1 MKAVV
6 YKGVKNVAV
15 EDIEMP
21 RIEEKT
27 DALLKITSA
36 AICGSDLHMYD
47 GRTPFEVG
55 RSIGHEIMGVIESV
69 GDAVTQIKAGDRVV
83 LPFNIGCGDC
93 FNCSR
98 TYSNA
103 CLVANPEGVGAG
115 FGYAGLGPYQG
126 GQAEF
131 IRVPYADFN
140 CLKVPGTPGDD
151 FEDKFILL
159 ADIFPTAYH
168 STELAQV
175 GLGSSVAIYGA
186 GPVGMLAAYSSLIKG
201 ASEVY
206 VVDSVPERL
215 AKVKSIGATPINFK
229 DGSPVEQ
236 IQDIRKN
243 NKTLKDSFRPGD
255 EKMKGV
261 MCGIDA
267 VGFQSHDEGNPDIER
282 PNQVTEDLLELIN
295 PTGALGVIGAFT
307 PKDPHGVD
315 AQASKGVYEIPWA
328 QLFEKGISVG
338 SGQAPVKRYNVLL
351 RDLILAGKADP
362 SFIISH
368 DMPLEG
374 APDAYGHFDKREDGY
389 TKVILKPQMKG

>member
-6 YKGVKNVAV
+6 YKGVKQVAV

-21 RIEEKT
+21 RVEEKT

-47 GRTPFEVG
+47 GRTPFEIG
-55 RSIGHEIMGVIESV
+55 RSIGHEIMGVIESI
-69 GDAVTQIKAGDRVV
+69 GDAVTSLKPGDRVV

-115 FGYAGLGPYQG
+115 YGYAGLGPYQG
-126 GQAEF
+126 GQAEY
-131 IRVPYADFN
+131 IRVPFADYN
-140 CLKVPGTPGDD
+140 CLKVPGTAGDE

-168 STELAQV
+168 STELAKV
-175 GLGSSVAIYGA
+175 GLGSTVAIYGA

-215 AKVKSIGATPINFK
+215 AKVKAIGATPINFK
-229 DGSPVEQ
+229 DGKPVEQ

-243 NKTLKDSFRPGD
+243 NKLLKDSFRPGD

-267 VGFQSHDEGNPDIER
+267 VGFQAHDEGNPDIEK
-282 PNQVTEDLLELIN
+282 PNQITSDLLELIN

-307 PKDPHGVD
+307 PNDPRGVNEK
-315 AQASKGVYEIPWA
+315 ASKGIYEIPWA
-328 QLFEKGISVG
+328 ALFEKGITVG
-338 SGQAPVKRYNVLL
+338 AGQAPVKRYNVLL
-351 RDLILAGKADP
+351 RDLILAGKVDP

-374 APDAYGHFDKREDGY
+374 APDAYGHFDKREEGY
-389 TKVILKPQMKG
+389 TKVILKPQMKA

>member
-6 YKGVKNVAV
+6 YKGVRQVAV

-21 RIEEKT
+21 RVQEKT

-47 GRTPFEVG
+47 GRTAFEVG

-69 GDAVTQIKAGDRVV
+69 GDAVTQIKPGDRVV

-115 FGYAGLGPYQG
+115 YGYAGLGPYQG
-126 GQAEF
+126 GQAEY
-131 IRVPYADFN
+131 IRVPYADYN
-140 CLKVPGTPGDD
+140 CLKVPGTPGDE

-175 GLGSSVAIYGA
+175 GLGSTVAIYGA
-186 GPVGMLAAYSSLIKG
+186 GPVGMLAAYSSIIKG

-215 AKVKSIGATPINFK
+215 AKVKAIGATPINFK
-229 DGSPVEQ
+229 DGKPVEQ

-267 VGFQSHDEGNPDIER
+267 VGFQAHDEGNPDIEK
-282 PNQVTEDLLELIN
+282 PNQITNDLIELIN

-307 PKDPHGVD
+307 PKDPTPVD
-315 AQASKGVYEIPWA
+315 EKAGKGIYEIPWA
-328 QLFEKGISVG
+328 DLFEKGITVG
-338 SGQAPVKRYNVLL
+338 TGQAPVKRYNVLL
-351 RDLILAGKADP
+351 RDLILAGKVDP

-368 DMPLEG
+368 DLPLEG
-374 APDAYGHFDKREDGY
+374 APDAYSHFDKREEGY
-389 TKVILKPQMKG
+389 TKVILKPQQKG

>member
-6 YKGVKNVAV
+6 YKGVKQVAV

-47 GRTPFEVG
+47 GRTPFEIG

-115 FGYAGLGPYQG
+115 YGYAGLGPYQG
-126 GQAEF
+126 GQAEY

-140 CLKVPGTPGDD
+140 CLKVPGTPYDE

-175 GLGSSVAIYGA
+175 GLGSTVAIYGA

-201 ASEVY
+201 AAEVY

-215 AKVKSIGATPINFK
+215 AKVKAIGATPINFK

-243 NKTLKDSFRPGD
+243 NKTLKESFRPGD

-267 VGFQSHDEGNPDIER
+267 VGFQCHDEGNPDIEK
-282 PNQVTEDLLELIN
+282 PNQITNDLLELIN

-307 PKDPHGVD
+307 PKDPKGAD
-315 AQASKGVYEIPWA
+315 PNASKGIYEIPWA
-328 QLFEKGISVG
+328 YLFEKGITVG
-338 SGQAPVKRYNVLL
+338 AGQAPVKRYNVLL
-351 RDLILAGKADP
+351 RDLILAGKVDP

-374 APDAYGHFDKREDGY
+374 APDAYGHFDKREEGY
-389 TKVILKPQMKG
+389 TKVILKPQQKG

>member
-6 YKGVKNVAV
+6 YKGVKQVAV

-21 RIEEKT
+21 RVEEKT

-69 GDAVTQIKAGDRVV
+69 GDAVTQIKVGDRVV

-126 GQAEF
+126 GQAEY
-131 IRVPYADFN
+131 IRVPYADYN
-140 CLKVPGTPGDD
+140 CLKVPGTPGDE

-175 GLGSSVAIYGA
+175 GLGSTVAIYGA

-243 NKTLKDSFRPGD
+243 NKLLKDSFRPGD

-267 VGFQSHDEGNPDIER
+267 VGFQCHDEGNPDIEK
-282 PNQVTEDLLELIN
+282 PNQITSDLLELIN

-307 PKDPHGVD
+307 PNDPRGVD
-315 AQASKGVYEIPWA
+315 EKASKGIYEIPWA
-328 QLFEKGISVG
+328 DLFEKGITVG
-338 SGQAPVKRYNVLL
+338 AGQAPVKRYNVLL
-351 RDLILAGKADP
+351 RDLILAGKVDP

-368 DMPLEG
+368 DLPLDA
-374 APDAYGHFDKREDGY
+374 APDAYDHFDKREDGY

>member
-6 YKGVKNVAV
+6 YKGVKQVAV
-15 EDIEMP
+15 EEIEMP
-21 RIEEKT
+21 RLEEKT

-47 GRTPFEVG
+47 GRTPFEIG
-55 RSIGHEIMGVIESV
+55 RSIGHEIMGMIESV
-69 GDAVTQIKAGDRVV
+69 GDAVTQIKPGDRVV

-103 CLVANPEGVGAG
+103 CLVTNPEGVGG
-115 FGYAGLGPYQG
+115 GYGYAGLGPYQG
-126 GQAEF
+126 GQAEY

-140 CLKVPGTPGDD
+140 CLKVPGAPYDE

-175 GLGSSVAIYGA
+175 GLGSTVAIYGA

-215 AKVKSIGATPINFK
+215 AKVKAIGATPINFK

-243 NKTLKDSFRPGD
+243 NKMLKDSFRPGD

-267 VGFQSHDEGNPDIER
+267 VGFQSHDEGNPDIEK
-282 PNQVTEDLLELIN
+282 PNQITSDLLELIN
-295 PTGALGVIGAFT
+295 PTGAMGVIGAFT
-307 PKDPHGVD
+307 PKDPNGVD
-315 AQASKGVYEIPWA
+315 PNASKGIYEIPWA
-328 QLFEKGISVG
+328 ALFEKGISVG
-338 SGQAPVKRYNVLL
+338 AGQAPVKRYNVLL
-351 RDLILAGKADP
+351 RDLILAGKVDP

-374 APDAYGHFDKREDGY
+374 APDAYAKFDKRADGY
-389 TKVILKPQMKG
+389 TKVVLKPQQKG

>member
-15 EDIEMP
+15 EDIEMAY
-21 RIEEKT
+21 IQEKT

-126 GQAEF
+126 GQAEY

-151 FEDKFILL
+151 FENKFILL

-168 STELAQV
+168 STELARV

-186 GPVGMLAAYSSLIKG
+186 GPVGMLAAYSSMIKG
-201 ASEVY
+201 ASEIY
-206 VVDSVPERL
+206 VVDSIPERL
-215 AKVKSIGATPINFK
+215 AKVKAIGATPINFK

-243 NKTLKDSFRPGD
+243 NKALKDSFRPGD

-282 PNQVTEDLLELIN
+282 PNQVTEDLLNLIN

-307 PKDPHGVD
+307 PKDPNGVD
-315 AQASKGVYEIPWA
+315 PQASKGVYEIPWA
-328 QLFEKGISVG
+328 LLFEKGISVG
-338 SGQAPVKRYNVLL
+338 AGQAPVKRYNVLL
-351 RDLILAGKADP
+351 RDLIIAGKVDP

-389 TKVILKPQMKG
+389 TKVILKPQMKA

>member
-15 EDIEMP
+15 EDIEMAY
-21 RIEEKT
+21 IEEKT

-69 GDAVTQIKAGDRVV
+69 GDAVTQIKIGDRVV

-126 GQAEF
+126 GQAEY

-151 FEDKFILL
+151 FENKFILL

-186 GPVGMLAAYSSLIKG
+186 GPVGMLAAYSSMIKG
-201 ASEVY
+201 ASEIY
-206 VVDSVPERL
+206 VVDSIPERL
-215 AKVKSIGATPINFK
+215 AKVKAIGATPINFK

-243 NKTLKDSFRPGD
+243 NKALKDSFRPGD

-282 PNQVTEDLLELIN
+282 PNQVAEDLLNLIN
-295 PTGALGVIGAFT
+295 PTGALGIIGAFT
-307 PKDPHGVD
+307 PKDPNGVD
-315 AQASKGVYEIPWA
+315 PQASKGVYEIPWA
-328 QLFEKGISVG
+328 LLFEKGISVG
-338 SGQAPVKRYNVLL
+338 AGQAPVKRYNVLL
-351 RDLILAGKADP
+351 RDLIIAGKVDP

-389 TKVILKPQMKG
+389 TKVILKPQMKA

>member
-6 YKGVKNVAV
+6 YKGVKQVAV

-21 RIEEKT
+21 RIQEKT

-55 RSIGHEIMGVIESV
+55 RSIGHEMMGVIESV

-93 FNCSR
+93 FNCDR

-126 GQAEF
+126 GQAEY
-131 IRVPYADFN
+131 IRVPYADYN
-140 CLKVPGTPGDD
+140 CLKVPGTPGDE

-168 STELAQV
+168 ATELAQV
-175 GLGSSVAIYGA
+175 GLGSTVAIYGA

-206 VVDSVPERL
+206 VVDDVPARL
-215 AKVKSIGATPINFK
+215 DKAKSIGATPINFK

-236 IQDIRKN
+236 IQEIRKS
-243 NKTLKDSFRPGD
+243 NKTLHDSFRPGD

-267 VGFQSHDEGNPDIER
+267 VGYQAHDEGMPSIEK
-282 PNQVTEDLLELIN
+282 PNQVFDDLVQLVN
-295 PTGALGVIGAFT
+295 PTGAIGIIGAFM
-307 PKDPHGVD
+307 PSDPGG
-315 AQASKGVYEIPWA
+315 KGEDGKQGEYVLPLGKVW
-328 QLFEKGISVG
+328 EKGLIVG
-338 SGQAPVKRYNVLL
+338 TGQAPVKRYNVLL
-351 RDLILAGKADP
+351 RDLILAGKVDP
-362 SFIISH
+362 SFIVSH
-368 DMPLEG
+368 DLPLDA
-374 APDAYGHFDKREDGY
+374 APDAYSKFDQRADGY
-389 TKVILKPQMKG
+389 TKVILKPQMQG

>member
-15 EDIEMP
+15 EDIEMAY
-21 RIEEKT
+21 IQEKT

-126 GQAEF
+126 GQAEY

-168 STELAQV
+168 STELARV

-186 GPVGMLAAYSSLIKG
+186 GPVGMLAAYSSMIKG
-201 ASEVY
+201 ASEIY
-206 VVDSVPERL
+206 VVDSIPERL
-215 AKVKSIGATPINFK
+215 AKVKAIGATPINFK

-243 NKTLKDSFRPGD
+243 NKALKDSFRPGD

-282 PNQVTEDLLELIN
+282 PNQVTEDLLNLIN

-307 PKDPHGVD
+307 PKDPNGVD
-315 AQASKGVYEIPWA
+315 PQASKGVYEIPWA
-328 QLFEKGISVG
+328 LLFEKGISVG
-338 SGQAPVKRYNVLL
+338 AGQAPVKRYNVLL
-351 RDLILAGKADP
+351 RDLIIAGKVDP

-374 APDAYGHFDKREDGY
+374 APDAYGHFDKREDSY
-389 TKVILKPQMKG
+389 TKVILKPQMKA

>member
-6 YKGVKNVAV
+6 YKGVKQVAV
-15 EDIEMP
+15 EDIEMA

-47 GRTPFEVG
+47 GRTPFEIG

-69 GDAVTQIKAGDRVV
+69 GDSVTQIKAGDRVV

-103 CLVANPEGVGAG
+103 CLVGNPEGVGAG

-131 IRVPYADFN
+131 IRVPYADYN

-186 GPVGMLAAYSSLIKG
+186 GPVGMLAAYSSIIKG
-201 ASEVY
+201 ASEIY

-215 AKVKSIGATPINFK
+215 AKVKAIGATPINFK

-236 IQDIRKN
+236 IRDIRKN
-243 NKTLKDSFRPGD
+243 NKNLQASFRPGD
-255 EKMKGV
+255 EKMPGV

-267 VGFQSHDEGNPDIER
+267 VGFQCHDEGNPDIER
-282 PNQVTEDLLELIN
+282 PNQVIDDLINLVN
-295 PTGALGVIGAFT
+295 PTGAIGVIGAFS
-307 PKDPHGVD
+307 PQDQGGVDEPAKHGVYHLPY
-315 AQASKGVYEIPWA
+315 GLLW
-328 QLFEKGISVG
+328 EKGLHLG
-338 SGQAPVKRYNVLL
+338 TGQAPVKRYNVLL
-351 RDLILAGKADP
+351 RDLIIAGKVDP

-389 TKVILKPQMKG
+389 TKVILKPQMKA

>member
-15 EDIEMP
+15 EDIEMAY
-21 RIEEKT
+21 IQEKT

-126 GQAEF
+126 GQAEY

-168 STELAQV
+168 STELARV

-186 GPVGMLAAYSSLIKG
+186 GPVGMLAAYSSMIKG
-201 ASEVY
+201 ASEIY
-206 VVDSVPERL
+206 VVDSIPERL
-215 AKVKSIGATPINFK
+215 AKVKAIGATPINFK

-243 NKTLKDSFRPGD
+243 NKALKDSFRPGD

-282 PNQVTEDLLELIN
+282 PNQVTEDLLNLIN

-307 PKDPHGVD
+307 PKDPNGVD
-315 AQASKGVYEIPWA
+315 PQASKGVYEIPWA
-328 QLFEKGISVG
+328 LLFEKGISVG
-338 SGQAPVKRYNVLL
+338 AGQAPVKRYNVLL
-351 RDLILAGKADP
+351 RDLIIAGKVDP

-389 TKVILKPQMKG
+389 TKVILKPQMKA

>member
-6 YKGVKNVAV
+6 YKGVKQVAV
-15 EDIEMP
+15 EDIEMA

-47 GRTPFEVG
+47 GRTTFEVG

-69 GDAVTQIKAGDRVV
+69 GDAVTQFKPGDRVV

-98 TYSNA
+98 MYPSA
-103 CLVANPEGVGAG
+103 CLVSNPEGGG
-115 FGYAGLGPYQG
+115 GGYGYAGLGPYQG
-126 GQAEF
+126 GQAEY
-131 IRVPYADFN
+131 IRVPFADFN
-140 CLKVPGTPGDD
+140 CLKVPGTPGDE

-206 VVDSVPERL
+206 VVDNVPARL
-215 AKVKSIGATPINFK
+215 EKVKAIGATPINFTE
-229 DGSPVEQ
+229 GSPVEQ
-236 IQDIRKN
+236 IQELRKN
-243 NKTLKDSFRPGD
+243 NKTLQASFRPGD

-267 VGFQSHDEGNPDIER
+267 VGYQAHDEGNPDMDK
-282 PNQVTEDLLELIN
+282 PNQVTSDLLELVN
-295 PTGALGVIGAFT
+295 PTGAMGIIGAFM
-307 PKDPHGVD
+307 PQDPGGINED
-315 AQASKGVYEIPWA
+315 AKKGIYEIPWA
-328 QLFEKGISVG
+328 SIFEKGITVG
-338 SGQAPVKRYNVLL
+338 AGQAPVKRYNVLL
-351 RDLILAGKADP
+351 RDLILAGKVDP

-368 DMPLEG
+368 DLPLEA
-374 APDAYGHFDKREDGY
+374 APDAYAKFDARADGY

>member
-6 YKGVKNVAV
+6 YKGVKQVAV
-15 EDIEMP
+15 EDIEMA
-21 RIEEKT
+21 RIEQKT

-47 GRTPFEVG
+47 GRTNFEVG
-55 RSIGHEIMGVIESV
+55 RSIGHEIMGVIESI
-69 GDAVTQIKAGDRVV
+69 GDAVTQLKPGDRVV

-98 TYSNA
+98 MYPNA
-103 CLVANPEGVGAG
+103 CLVSNPEGVGG
-115 FGYAGLGPYQG
+115 GYGYAGLGPYQG
-126 GQAEF
+126 GQAEY
-131 IRVPYADFN
+131 IRVPFADFN
-140 CLKVPGTPGDD
+140 CLKVPGTPGDE

-186 GPVGMLAAYSSLIKG
+186 GPVGILAAYSSLIKG

-206 VVDSVPERL
+206 VVDSVPARL
-215 AKVKSIGATPINFK
+215 EKVKAIGATPINFK

-267 VGFQSHDEGNPDIER
+267 VGYQAHDEGNPDIDK
-282 PNQVTEDLLELIN
+282 PNQVTSDLLELVN
-295 PTGALGVIGAFT
+295 PTGAMGIIGAFM
-307 PKDPHGVD
+307 PQDPGGVD
-315 AQASKGVYEIPWA
+315 ENAKKGIYEIPWA
-328 QLFEKGISVG
+328 SLFEKGITVG
-338 SGQAPVKRYNVLL
+338 AGQAPVKRYNVLL
-351 RDLILAGKADP
+351 RDLILAGKVDP

-368 DMPLEG
+368 DLPLEA
-374 APDAYGHFDKREDGY
+374 APDAYAKFNARADGY

>member
-15 EDIEMP
+15 EDIEMAY
-21 RIEEKT
+21 IQEKT

-126 GQAEF
+126 GQAEY

-151 FEDKFILL
+151 FENKFILL

-186 GPVGMLAAYSSLIKG
+186 GPVGMLAAYSSMIKG
-201 ASEVY
+201 ASEIY
-206 VVDSVPERL
+206 VVDSIPERL
-215 AKVKSIGATPINFK
+215 AKVKAIGATPINFK

-243 NKTLKDSFRPGD
+243 NKALKDSFRPGD

-282 PNQVTEDLLELIN
+282 PNQVTEDLLNLIN

-307 PKDPHGVD
+307 PKDPNGVD
-315 AQASKGVYEIPWA
+315 PQASKGVYEIPWA
-328 QLFEKGISVG
+328 LLFEKGISVG
-338 SGQAPVKRYNVLL
+338 AGQAPVKRYNVLL
-351 RDLILAGKADP
+351 RDLIIAGKVDP

-389 TKVILKPQMKG
+389 TKVILKPQMKA

>member
-6 YKGVKNVAV
+6 YKGVKQVAV

-21 RIEEKT
+21 RVEEKT
-27 DALLKITSA
+27 DALLRITSA

-69 GDAVTQIKAGDRVV
+69 GDAVTQIKVGDRVV

-93 FNCSR
+93 FNCGR
-98 TYSNA
+98 MYSSA

-115 FGYAGLGPYQG
+115 YGYAGLGPYQG
-126 GQAEF
+126 GQAEY

-140 CLKVPGTPGDD
+140 CLKVPGTPGDE

-215 AKVKSIGATPINFK
+215 AKVKAIGATPINFK
-229 DGSPVEQ
+229 DGKPVEQ

-243 NKTLKDSFRPGD
+243 NKMLKDSFRPGD

-267 VGFQSHDEGNPDIER
+267 VGFQAHDEGNPDIEK
-282 PNQVTEDLLELIN
+282 PNQITNDLLELIN

-307 PKDPHGVD
+307 PKDPRPVD
-315 AQASKGVYEIPWA
+315 ELAGKGIYEIPWA
-328 QLFEKGISVG
+328 DLFEKGITVG
-338 SGQAPVKRYNVLL
+338 AGQAPVKRYNVLL
-351 RDLILAGKADP
+351 RDLILAGKVDP

-368 DMPLEG
+368 DLPLEG
-374 APDAYGHFDKREDGY
+374 APDAYDHFDKREDGY

>member
-55 RSIGHEIMGVIESV
+55 RSIGHETMGVIESV

-83 LPFNIGCGDC
+83 LPFNIGCGNC

-103 CLVANPEGVGAG
+103 CLVGNPEGVGAG

-131 IRVPYADFN
+131 IRVPYADYN

-175 GLGSSVAIYGA
+175 GLGSTVAIYGA
-186 GPVGMLAAYSSLIKG
+186 GPVGMLAAYSSIIKG
-201 ASEVY
+201 ASEIY

-215 AKVKSIGATPINFK
+215 AKVKAIGATPINFK

-236 IQDIRKN
+236 IRDIRKN
-243 NKTLKDSFRPGD
+243 NKTLQASFRPGD
-255 EKMKGV
+255 EKMPGV

-267 VGFQSHDEGNPDIER
+267 IGFQCHDEGNPDIER
-282 PNQVTEDLLELIN
+282 PNQVTDDLLNLIN
-295 PTGALGVIGAFT
+295 PTGALGVIGVFT
-307 PKDPHGVD
+307 QQDPNGVTP
-315 AQASKGVYEIPWA
+315 QAGKGVYEIPWA
-328 QLFEKGISVG
+328 LLFEKGITVG
-338 SGQAPVKRYNVLL
+338 TGQAPVKRYNVLL
-351 RDLILAGKADP
+351 RDLIIAGKVDP

-374 APDAYGHFDKREDGY
+374 APDAYSHFDKREDGY
-389 TKVILKPQMKG
+389 TKVILKPQMKA

>member
-15 EDIEMP
+15 EDIEMA

-27 DALLKITSA
+27 DALLRITSA

-69 GDAVTQIKAGDRVV
+69 GDAVTQIKVGDRVV
-83 LPFNIGCGDC
+83 LPFNIGCSDC

-131 IRVPYADFN
+131 IRVPYADYN
-140 CLKVPGTPGDD
+140 CLKVPGTPGDA
-151 FEDKFILL
+151 FENNFILL

-175 GLGSSVAIYGA
+175 GIGSTVAIYGA
-186 GPVGMLAAYSSLIKG
+186 GPVGMLAAYSSILKG

-206 VVDSVPERL
+206 VIDSVPARL
-215 AKVKSIGATPINFK
+215 DKVKGIGATPINFTE
-229 DGSPVEQ
+229 GSPVEQ
-236 IQDIRKN
+236 IQDLRKHN
-243 NKTLKDSFRPGD
+243 RKHMDSLRPGG

-267 VGFQSHDEGNPDIER
+267 VGYQAHDEGNPDMEK
-282 PNQVTEDLLELIN
+282 PNQVFDDLVQLVN
-295 PTGALGVIGAFT
+295 PTGAIGIIGAFM
-307 PKDPHGVD
+307 PQDPGG
-315 AQASKGVYEIPWA
+315 ASETAKQGEYTLPLGKLW
-328 QLFEKGISVG
+328 EKGLQVG
-338 SGQAPVKRYNVLL
+338 TGQAPVKRYNVLL
-351 RDLILAGKADP
+351 RDLILAGKASPD
-362 SFIISH
+362 FIVSH
-368 DMPLEG
+368 DLPLEA
-374 APDAYGHFDKREDGY
+374 APDAYSHFDKREDGY
-389 TKVILKPQMKG
+389 TKVILKPQQKA

>member
-15 EDIEMP
+15 EDIEMAY
-21 RIEEKT
+21 IQEKT

-47 GRTPFEVG
+47 GRTPFEIG

-126 GQAEF
+126 GQAEY

-151 FEDKFILL
+151 FENKFILL

-168 STELAQV
+168 STELARV

-186 GPVGMLAAYSSLIKG
+186 GPVGMLAAYSSMIKG
-201 ASEVY
+201 ASEIY
-206 VVDSVPERL
+206 VVDSIPERL
-215 AKVKSIGATPINFK
+215 AKVKAIGATPINFK

-243 NKTLKDSFRPGD
+243 NKALKDSFRPGD

-282 PNQVTEDLLELIN
+282 PNQVTEDLLNLIN

-307 PKDPHGVD
+307 PKDPNGVD
-315 AQASKGVYEIPWA
+315 PQASKGVYEIPWA
-328 QLFEKGISVG
+328 LLFEKGISVG
-338 SGQAPVKRYNVLL
+338 AGQAPVKRYNVLL
-351 RDLILAGKADP
+351 RDLIIAGKVDP

-389 TKVILKPQMKG
+389 TKVILKPQMKA